1 MNTFKKPLGRPP
13 KPAAEILEHRSIRLT
28 AAQWA
33 KVDAAGL
40 AAPELLEALTD
51 CVEHMHWTQPQGFW
65 FIAHYSSPLTGSM
78 AFAAAMASS
87 FVAKHRPQ
95 LFFKLFR

>member
-40 AAPELLEALTD
+40 AAL
-51 CVEHMHWTQPQGFW
+51 
-65 FIAHYSSPLTGSM
+65 
-78 AFAAAMASS
+78 
-87 FVAKHRPQ
+87 R
-95 LFFKLFR
+95 KLIDRWRINK

>member
-1 MNTFKKPLGRPP
+1 MVVKHFSTTDNGEMNAFKKPLGRPP

-40 AAPELLEALTD
+40 AALRKLID
-51 CVEHMHWTQPQGFW
+51 RWR
-65 FIAHYSSPLTGSM
+65 IKSD
-78 AFAAAMASS
+78 AAGVKRS
-87 FVAKHRPQ
+87 
-95 LFFKLFR
+95 